1 MKMESIVHK
10 NTWVIIVYYNGLE
23 WIERCLKS
31 FENSHFKDQIIVVD
45 NHSPEKTG
53 IELIK
58 KQFPAVKLIELN
70 ENIGFGRANN
80 LGIEYAIERNA
91 EYVFLL
97 NQDARLIENDCVER
111 LVKVAERNQDFGIIS
126 PVHFNS
132 EQTALDEGF
141 GIYLSTSKNWQW
153 ASDTFFESKKEI
165 YELPFVN
172 AAAWLLNLK
181 AFNKIGYFDPA
192 FFMYG
197 EDVDLVNRTL
207 FHRFKIGFVP
217 NASIVHARENRPKS
231 INKASLSYSEKMQFY
246 GQYLALLKNVRWG
259 LGKAFVKF
267 QTLWL
272 THIIEQIAQ
281 QSWKRSWQIL
291 FIGFRMMGR
300 LIQLYLSRQ
309 KYKRGFSK

>member
-1 MKMESIVHK
+1 MKMENIIHK

-23 WIERCLKS
+23 WIERCLQS
-31 FENSHFKDQIIVVD
+31 FENSYYKDQIIVVD
-45 NHSPEKTG
+45 NHSPEKIG

-58 KQFPAVKLIELN
+58 ERFPAIKLIELN

-80 LGIEYAIERNA
+80 LGIEYAIEQNA

-97 NQDARLIENDCVER
+97 NQDAWLIENDCVER
-111 LVKVAERNQDFGIIS
+111 LVEVAERNPDFGIIS

-132 EQTALDEGF
+132 TQTALDEGF
-141 GIYLSTSKNWQW
+141 GIYLSSSKNWQW
-153 ASDTFFESKKEI
+153 ASDTFFEHKKDI

-172 AAAWLLNLK
+172 AAAWLLNLE
-181 AFNKIGYFDPA
+181 AFKKIAFFDPD

-217 NASIVHARENRPKS
+217 KASIVHARENRAKS
-231 INKASLSYSEKMQFY
+231 TNKSRLSYSEKMQFY
-246 GQYLALLKNVRWG
+246 GQYLALLKNVRWSF
-259 LGKAFVKF
+259 GKSILKF
-267 QTLWL
+267 IALWL
-272 THIIEQIAQ
+272 TNIIEQIAQ

-291 FIGFRMMGR
+291 FIGLGFMLSFRR
-300 LIQLYLSRQ
+300 LYSSRQ
-309 KYKRGFSK
+309 KYKRGFSH